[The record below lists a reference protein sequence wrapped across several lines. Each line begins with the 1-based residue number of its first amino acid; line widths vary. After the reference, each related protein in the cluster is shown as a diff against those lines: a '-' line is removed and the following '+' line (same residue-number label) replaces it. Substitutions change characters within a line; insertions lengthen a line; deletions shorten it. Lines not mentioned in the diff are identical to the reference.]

1 MNMDI
6 NLLYKTAF
14 NSANEG
20 LIMVNKTGEIVE
32 VNVKTIDMFGY
43 SKEEL
48 VGQKVEVLMASRY
61 QHSHVSTRDA
71 FQKKPT
77 PRAMSNEKSQ
87 LYGMRKDGV
96 EIPINISLN
105 LFVIDGVHF
114 VLALISDV
122 TKSRLLLEE
131 LKSAKD
137 NLFKLNL
144 ELENLVIKRTKE
156 LRKSQKLYQ
165 LIAQSFPNGII
176 NVLNTNYQFVFAE
189 GKDLKNR
196 GIKAVSLIGTSFL
209 DQFNAVSKAEI
220 LEKLELVCA
229 DNIQSLQVKIE
240 ERYYE
245 LNIIGLVNSD
255 NVVDQILIVQFNI
268 SQLKKHEIEQERAL
282 LKERELGVM
291 KSRFVSMASHE
302 FRTPLSAI
310 LSSTSLIEK
319 YEKEEQQ
326 DKRLRHTER
335 IKSSVNNLTNIL
347 NDFLS
352 FDKLSSGNINV
363 TVEEFDLLEA
373 IESALDEIQVLK
385 KKGQEFVV
393 VKESLG
399 SIESD
404 PKLLK
409 NVVINLVSNAIK
421 YSKDDSEI
429 EIKVFEE
436 KEMIHIEV
444 KDSGIGI
451 PEDEQKKMFQRFFRA
466 GNVSNIQGTGLG
478 LNIVKKYVEL
488 LKGDITFESKLN
500 VGSTFI
506 VTLPKNIRHV

>member
-1 MNMDI
+1 MNIDM

-20 LIMVNKTGEIVE
+20 LVLVNKTGEIIE
-32 VNVKTIDMFGY
+32 VNTKTIKLFGY

-48 VGQKVEVLMASRY
+48 LGQKVEILMSSKY
-61 QHSHVSTRDA
+61 HKSHVATRNSYH
-71 FQKKPT
+71 KKPSA
-77 PRAMSNEKSQ
+77 REMSNEKSH
-87 LYGMRKDGV
+87 LFGMRKDGT
-96 EIPINISLN
+96 EMPINISLN
-105 LFVIDGVHF
+105 PFEMEGERF

-122 TKSRLLLEE
+122 TKSRKLLEE
-131 LKSAKD
+131 LKSTKD

-144 ELENLVIKRTKE
+144 ELENLVIKRTKQ

-176 NVLNTNYQFVFAE
+176 NVLNSEYEYVFAE

-196 GIKAVSLIGTSFL
+196 KIVPDSLIGTSFL
-209 DQFNAVSKAEI
+209 SQFNESSKANI
-220 LEKLELVCA
+220 LDKLKLVST
-229 DNIQSLQVKIE
+229 DSIQSLQVEIDE
-240 ERYYE
+240 CYYE
-245 LNIIGLVNSD
+245 LNIIGLANSD
-255 NVVDQILIVQFNI
+255 NVIDQILIVQFNI
-268 SQLKKHEIEQERAL
+268 SQLKKHEKEQERAL
-282 LKERELGVM
+282 VKERELGVM

-310 LSSTSLIEK
+310 LSSSSLIEK

-326 DKRLRHTER
+326 GNRLKHTAR

-363 TVEEFDLLEA
+363 TIERFDLMEA
-373 IESALDEIQVLK
+373 IEAALDEIQVLK
-385 KKGQEFVV
+385 KKGQKFIVDKDATHTV
-393 VKESLG
+393 
-399 SIESD
+399 ESD

-409 NVVINLVSNAIK
+409 NIIINLISNAIK
-421 YSKDDSEI
+421 YSDEGSEVEIRVSEKKESIKI
-429 EIKVFEE
+429 EI
-436 KEMIHIEV
+436 

-451 PEDEQKKMFQRFFRA
+451 PEEEQKKMFQRFFRA

-488 LKGDITFESKLN
+488 LNGNITFESKLN

-506 VTLPKNIRHV
+506 VTLPKIFSHV